1 MKLPPTAANW
11 KMAKSLSGAKKQ
23 LPLLD
28 VLWRAAEFLCLPG
41 FM

>member
-11 KMAKSLSGAKKQ
+11 KMAKSLRGAKKQ
-23 LPLLD
+23 LPFLD
-28 VLWRAAEFLCLPG
+28 VLWQAAEVLCLSG